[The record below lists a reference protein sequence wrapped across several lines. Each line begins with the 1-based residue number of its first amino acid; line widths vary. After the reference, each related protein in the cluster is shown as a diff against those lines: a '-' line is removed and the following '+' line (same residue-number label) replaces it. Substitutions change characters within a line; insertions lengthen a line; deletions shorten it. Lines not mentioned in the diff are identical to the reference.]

1 MTLYLKI
8 KRVNSEKGSWK
19 CIEMISGLDRPLGIG
34 RSIEEALEDY
44 LQSYRKKN
52 GFTPDYKWS

>member
-8 KRVNSEKGSWK
+8 KRVNSDKGSWK
-19 CIEMISGLDRPLGIG
+19 CIEMISDLSACIG
-34 RSIEEALEDY
+34 TGHSIEEALDDY
-44 LQSYRKKN
+44 LQSYHKKN